1 VDHLCFG
8 SEYGS
13 VERLDHIAEILL
25 NEPDSYKI
33 HLKECLN
40 KGLSYPSSRK
50 SALERYLL
58 ETGASTES
66 VDEIMCSSN
75 NILGVEYLK
84 AIKKLG
90 TKIKPSTVKRINNT
104 YNSQQI
110 SGNISSATAVRKNI
124 LSSPGKLDFDTIKR
138 VIPSQSLNLI
148 EEEFNMGRGPV
159 FDYMYE
165 SILLGLMRK
174 MQPNDFSTLPY
185 VSEGLENRLK
195 SASDISGSIDE
206 FIDNVCTKRYT
217 RTRIQRIL
225 LSLLTGMTSNE
236 FDNFNKY
243 GGPQYIRVLG
253 FNNKGREL
261 LSKIKKSAVLPIIV
275 KTANFK
281 YSCNPLLKR
290 MLQIEAAAT
299 DIYVLGYGN
308 TNFRKAGQEYTQNL
322 IRL

>member
-1 VDHLCFG
+1 
-8 SEYGS
+8 
-13 VERLDHIAEILL
+13 
-25 NEPDSYKI
+25 
-33 HLKECLN
+33 
-40 KGLSYPSSRK
+40 
-50 SALERYLL
+50 
-58 ETGASTES
+58 
-66 VDEIMCSSN
+66 
-75 NILGVEYLK
+75 
-84 AIKKLG
+84 
-90 TKIKPSTVKRINNT
+90 
-104 YNSQQI
+104 
-110 SGNISSATAVRKNI
+110 
-124 LSSPGKLDFDTIKR
+124 
-138 VIPSQSLNLI
+138 
-148 EEEFNMGRGPV
+148 
-159 FDYMYE
+159 MYE